1 MSAIKFLSINL
12 IMGLGENWL
21 SALILMTKWRIGQE
35 FSVLEPWK
43 MINWLMKC
51 KLISDS
57 LIT

>member
-35 FSVLEPWK
+35 FPVLEPWK